1 MRERWEA
8 PSPRGVRT
16 GGFSDEKTCCPP
28 HTHPGILR
36 LGSAPRG
43 RQRPGVRD
51 RAGLRAAEPAPREA
65 AGAAGAEAV
74 TRRDQGAPSAPDSR
88 RARVQPP
95 PPGPSVAEP
104 AGTGPRAHLV
114 PACGP
119 QGMGRPRPARR
130 EAPWVAAAR
139 RPPPQ
144 PRAQPGSVQPEP
156 LGAGRAGGA
165 PAGLSH
171 AGGVAGACGADRVI
185 RPE

>member
-8 PSPRGVRT
+8 PSPQGVRT

-74 TRRDQGAPSAPDSR
+74 TRRDQGSPSAPDSR

-119 QGMGRPRPARR
+119 QGMGRPRPARW

-144 PRAQPGSVQPEP
+144 PGAQPGSVQPEP